1 MGEKPSAGTEAFP
14 GLPAPREA
22 PVLPALLGLSG
33 YHHLLLFL
41 KKKKNQKG
49 CVLGSL

>member
-1 MGEKPSAGTEAFP
+1 MGEKPSAGTEAFL
-14 GLPAPREA
+14 GLPAPREV

-41 KKKKNQKG
+41 KKKKPRG
-49 CVLGSL
+49 GAF